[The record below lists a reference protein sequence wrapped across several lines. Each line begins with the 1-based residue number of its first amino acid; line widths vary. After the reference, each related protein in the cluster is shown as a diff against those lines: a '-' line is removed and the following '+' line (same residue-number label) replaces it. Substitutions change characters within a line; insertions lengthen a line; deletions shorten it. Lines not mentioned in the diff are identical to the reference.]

1 MNAATTTPDAP
12 PNLALRAQPP
22 SPKRLSRKVVFAGLI
37 FAGHVIAFAL
47 VSGLSE
53 RPARGGDAAQ
63 AAVAAAGG
71 PPESIQQAS
80 ADYDARALVGGDP
93 VDLEIDPSAVGD
105 DALMPPSDPIWSNA
119 SASAPAAGVREAPDP
134 QEAARTS
141 AILFAG
147 RDAEARQGADADRLD
162 ASLSPPRSRY
172 ELQAGHV
179 IPAALVTALSSD
191 LPGRVIAQVTAPVY
205 DSVTG
210 DHLLIP
216 QGSRLIGTYR
226 DGARYGDNRIL
237 LAWNR
242 LILPNG
248 WSINLQNMEASDPAG
263 ASGLTDRTDN
273 HLDRLAAAVVL
284 SSIISVA
291 ANEVEDNESNGIVPS
306 LGDAAAQQ
314 AAQTGSRILDREL
327 TVRPTL
333 RIRAGAPVR
342 VIVSRDLQLRP
353 YTPGRRP

>member
-1 MNAATTTPDAP
+1 MNTATTSEA

-22 SPKRLSRKVVFAGLI
+22 SPKRLSRKVIFAGLI
-37 FAGHVIAFAL
+37 LAGIVIAFAL

-53 RPARGGDAAQ
+53 RPAGRGDTAE

-80 ADYDARALVGGDP
+80 ADYDARALIGGRE
-93 VDLEIDPSAVGD
+93 LEIDPFDAGD
-105 DALMPPSDPIWSNA
+105 GDELAPPNDPLWA
-119 SASAPAAGVREAPDP
+119 GRADTTSAPAGAALPPNP
-134 QEAARTS
+134 QDVARTS
-141 AILFAG
+141 PILFAG
-147 RDAEARQGADADRLD
+147 RDASVGAATRTDADRLD
-162 ASLSPPRSRY
+162 TRLSPPRSRY

-179 IPAALVTALSSD
+179 IPAALVTELVSD

-248 WSINLQNMEASDPAG
+248 WSINLQNMDGSDPAG
-263 ASGLTDRTDN
+263 ASGLRDRTDN
-273 HLDRLAAAVVL
+273 HLDRLAAAIAL
-284 SSIISVA
+284 SSIITVG
-291 ANEVEDNESNGIVPS
+291 ANEVEDNESNGIMSS

-314 AAQTGSRILDREL
+314 AAQVGSRIVDREL
-327 TVRPTL
+327 SVRPTL
-333 RIRAGAPVR
+333 RVRAGAPVR
-342 VIVSRDLQLRP
+342 VVIGRDIQLRP
-353 YTPGRRP
+353 YR